1 MGPATLSDSDG
12 YVARSGAHLHIDTAH
27 LQYVTVA
34 LIYSTL
40 AIRYNTDC
48 MITCAF
54 RVFDL
59 HGVPVFDRGGVLDV
73 TCEFLSCRSRRPGL
87 PLSGKPRTRD
97 PLACAAKQSVS
108 GHDV

>member
-1 MGPATLSDSDG
+1 MLFLAASNSDG

-40 AIRYNTDC
+40 AIRYNADC

-59 HGVPVFDRGGVLDV
+59 H
-73 TCEFLSCRSRRPGL
+73 
-87 PLSGKPRTRD
+87 
-97 PLACAAKQSVS
+97 
-108 GHDV
+108 